1 MGAHY
6 RKGPKGPTDGWM
18 GKLGTY
24 ALIALLWLLHW
35 LPLRWLAALGWGL
48 GALLHRVAGSRR
60 RVALRNVELCFPEKS
75 LAERQ
80 ALVREHFGWLG
91 RSLLERGLLWYA
103 SDRRLLRLMRIEG
116 NIKLSEQV
124 DRPVMW
130 LMPHFVGLD
139 WIGPAL
145 MLNQSRPGA
154 SIYQRQSNA
163 LFDEALRKARSRFG
177 TTKLVDRQEGVRSIL
192 RAIRDGY
199 SFLNLPDMDFGP
211 KDSAFVPFFGVPA
224 NTLLAPAKIAE
235 TMKMVVQPVIVTML
249 PKGEGIVIHA
259 HEPLAGYPSGDVEA
273 DALRFHRWLEDRIRE
288 HPAQYFWVHKRFKT
302 RPPGEPSLYSR

>member
-1 MGAHY
+1 
-6 RKGPKGPTDGWM
+6 M

-24 ALIALLWLLHW
+24 ALISLLWLLHW

-48 GALLHRVAGSRR
+48 GGLLHRVAGSRR
-60 RVALRNVELCFPEKS
+60 RVALRNVELCFPEKP
-75 LAERQ
+75 LAERE

-145 MLNQSRPGA
+145 MLNQARPGA

-163 LFDEALRKARSRFG
+163 LFDDALRRARSRFG
-177 TTKLVDRQEGVRSIL
+177 TTKLVDRHEGVRSVL

-211 KDSAFVPFFGVPA
+211 KDSAFIPFFGVPA
-224 NTLLAPAKIAE
+224 NTLLAPAKIAQ
-235 TMKMVVQPVIVTML
+235 TMRMVVQPVIVTML
-249 PKGEGIVIHA
+249 PKGEGIVVRA
-259 HEPLAGYPSGDVEA
+259 HEPLEGYPSGDMEA
-273 DALRFHRWLEDRIRE
+273 DANHFHRWLEDRIRE

-302 RPPGEPSLYSR
+302 RPPGEASLYSR

>member
-1 MGAHY
+1 
-6 RKGPKGPTDGWM
+6 M

-24 ALIALLWLLHW
+24 ALIGLLWLLHW

-48 GALLHRVAGSRR
+48 GGLLHGLASSRR
-60 RVALRNVELCFPEKS
+60 RVALRNVELCFPDKP
-75 LAERQ
+75 LAERE
-80 ALVREHFGWLG
+80 ALVKEHFGWLG

-103 SDRRLLRLMRIEG
+103 SDARLLKLMRIEG

-177 TTKLVDRQEGVRSIL
+177 TTKLVDRHEGVRSVL

-224 NTLLAPAKIAE
+224 NTLLAPAKIAQ

-249 PKGEGIVIHA
+249 PKGAGIVIHA
-259 HEPLAGYPSGDVEA
+259 HEPLPDYPSGDLEA
-273 DALRFHRWLEDRIRE
+273 DALHFHRWLEQRILE
-288 HPAQYFWVHKRFKT
+288 NPAQYFWVHKRFKT
-302 RPPGEPSLYSR
+302 RPPGEASLYSR

>member
-1 MGAHY
+1 
-6 RKGPKGPTDGWM
+6 M

-48 GALLHRVAGSRR
+48 GGVLHRVAGSRR
-60 RVALRNVELCFPEKS
+60 RVALRNVELCFPDKP
-75 LAERQ
+75 LAERE

-145 MLNQSRPGA
+145 MLNQARPGA

-163 LFDEALRKARSRFG
+163 LFDEALRRARSRFG
-177 TTKLVDRQEGVRSIL
+177 TTKLVDRHEGVRSVL

-211 KDSAFVPFFGVPA
+211 KDSAFIPFFGVPA
-224 NTLLAPAKIAE
+224 NTLLAPAKIAQ

-259 HEPLAGYPSGDVEA
+259 HEPLAGYPSGDMEA
-273 DALRFHRWLEDRIRE
+273 DANHFHRWLEDRIRE

>member
-1 MGAHY
+1 
-6 RKGPKGPTDGWM
+6 M

-48 GALLHRVAGSRR
+48 GGLLHRVAGSRR
-60 RVALRNVELCFPEKS
+60 RVALRNVELCFPEKP
-75 LAERQ
+75 LAERE

-91 RSLLERGLLWYA
+91 RSLLERGLLWFA
-103 SDRRLLRLMRIEG
+103 SAERLKRLMRIEG
-116 NIKLSEQV
+116 NIQLAEQV

-139 WIGPAL
+139 WSGPAL

-163 LFDEALRKARSRFG
+163 LFDDALRRARSRFG
-177 TTKLVDRQEGVRSIL
+177 TTKLVDRHEGVRSVL

-224 NTLLAPAKIAE
+224 NTLLAPAKIAQA
-235 TMKMVVQPVIVTML
+235 MQMVVQPVVVTML
-249 PKGEGIVIHA
+249 PRGEGIVIRA
-259 HEPLAGYPSGDVEA
+259 HEPLPGYPTGDLEA
-273 DALRFHRWLEDRIRE
+273 DALYFHRWLEERIRE
-288 HPAQYFWVHKRFKT
+288 NPAQYLWVHKRFKT

>member
-1 MGAHY
+1 MGTLA
-6 RKGPKGPTDGWM
+6 
-18 GKLGTY
+18 TY
-24 ALIALLWLLHW
+24 ALIGLLWLLHW

-48 GALLHRVAGSRR
+48 GGLLHRVAGSRR
-60 RVALRNVELCFPEKS
+60 RVALRNVELCFPEKP

-103 SDRRLLRLMRIEG
+103 SDKRLLRLMRIEG

-154 SIYQRQSNA
+154 SIYQRQSNK

-177 TTKLVDRQEGVRSIL
+177 TTKLVDRHDGVRSVL
-192 RAIRDGY
+192 RCIRDGY

-224 NTLLAPAKIAE
+224 NTLLAPAKIAQ
-235 TMKMVVQPVIVTML
+235 TMKMIVQPVIVTML
-249 PKGEGIVIHA
+249 PKGEGIVVHA
-259 HEPLAGYPSGDVEA
+259 HEPLENYPSGDLEA
-273 DALRFHRWLEDRIRE
+273 DALHFHHWLEARIRE
-288 HPAQYFWVHKRFKT
+288 NPAQYFWVHKRFKT
-302 RPPGEPSLYSR
+302 RPEGEPSLYSR

>member
-35 LPLRWLAALGWGL
+35 LPLRWLAALGGGL

-75 LAERQ
+75 AAERQ

-91 RSLLERGLLWYA
+91 RSLLAPGLLGYA

-211 KDSAFVPFFGVPA
+211 KDS
-224 NTLLAPAKIAE
+224 E
-235 TMKMVVQPVIVTML
+235 
-249 PKGEGIVIHA
+249 
-259 HEPLAGYPSGDVEA
+259 
-273 DALRFHRWLEDRIRE
+273 
-288 HPAQYFWVHKRFKT
+288 
-302 RPPGEPSLYSR
+302 

>member
-1 MGAHY
+1 
-6 RKGPKGPTDGWM
+6 M

-60 RVALRNVELCFPEKS
+60 RVALRNVELCFPEKP

-259 HEPLAGYPSGDVEA
+259 HEPLVGYPSGDVEA

-302 RPPGEPSLYSR
+302 RPPGEASLYSR